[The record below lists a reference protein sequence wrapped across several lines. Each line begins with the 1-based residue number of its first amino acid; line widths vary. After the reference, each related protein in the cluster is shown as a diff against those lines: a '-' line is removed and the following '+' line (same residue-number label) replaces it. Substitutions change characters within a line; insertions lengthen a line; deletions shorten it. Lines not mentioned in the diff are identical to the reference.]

1 MVNEAQAQDELD
13 DLTDEAREAL
23 QSDPKAFDPRELDS
37 DDDRFEDYGIRVRT
51 RIKKEV
57 DRRKVIETE
66 LQSERSEKERLRAE
80 REQFEAELREARE
93 RLSQFEE
100 REGQTYKSREE
111 DLLARRQAALD
122 DGDLTAVNK
131 LNDELL
137 DVRLKLHEKTNRP
150 AQKREPERQ
159 PPQQDVRPRVAAT
172 TQAWMDKRADR
183 LDDNLLMRAAR
194 IEKELTQDGY
204 KVSDPKLY
212 EELDRRLFPEEY
224 DDAGGLGDEYEA
236 LDDEPSATRQ
246 PQQRGAVAGVPRD
259 SGSRRAAG
267 RNQQLTADDLR
278 KMARWNLDPNNPK
291 DRAAWRN
298 RNNPLS

>member
-1 MVNEAQAQDELD
+1 MQNEATNDELD

-23 QSDPKAFDPRELDS
+23 QSNPDAFNPRELDG
-37 DDDRFEDYGIRVRT
+37 DDDRFDEYGARVKK
-51 RIKKEV
+51 RISKEV
-57 DRRKVIETE
+57 KQRKVIETE
-66 LQSERSEKERLRAE
+66 LQRERSEKERLRAE

-111 DLLARRQAALD
+111 DLIARRQAALD
-122 DGDLTAVNK
+122 DGDLAAVNK

-137 DVRLKLHEKTNRP
+137 DVRLHLREKANRP
-150 AQKREPERQ
+150 PPRKEPPAAAPEA
-159 PPQQDVRPRVAAT
+159 VRPRVAAA
-172 TQAWMDKRADR
+172 TQDWMDKRADR

-212 EELDRRLFPEEY
+212 EELDKRLFPEEY
-224 DDAGGLGDEYEA
+224 EDAGGLGDEYED
-236 LDDEPSATRQ
+236 LDEDEPAARRA

-259 SGSRRAAG
+259 TGGRRATG
-267 RNQQLTADDLR
+267 RSQQLTADDLR